1 MTNYHWNDLDQLVE
15 QDRANGTLLFYHDDK
30 GDIGAFVF
38 NGAKYNFRRNAQGD
52 VTAILDL
59 ANNIVAKY
67 TYDAWGKVLSVT
79 DANGNAI
86 TDPNHIANVN
96 PIRYRGYYY
105 DTETGLYYLNSRY
118 YDPQTGRFLNADD
131 TDVLDEDQN
140 SLSENNLFAYCL
152 NNPVNMTDDD
162 GTIAWW
168 IAAAVGGAGVYY
180 ARSKGFTLS
189 KAGDGISE
197 HKNGNTWN
205 KHTNPRAGRLK
216 TKNRSAKKWKRNANP
231 KRHGGKINQP
241 KYKAYYSNH
250 KRHHKTYYRTY
261 HKKYK
266 TYRYRRTYRYRT
278 KH

>member
-1 MTNYHWNDLDQLVE
+1 
-15 QDRANGTLLFYHDDK
+15 
-30 GDIGAFVF
+30 
-38 NGAKYNFRRNAQGD
+38 
-52 VTAILDL
+52 
-59 ANNIVAKY
+59 
-67 TYDAWGKVLSVT
+67 
-79 DANGNAI
+79 
-86 TDPNHIANVN
+86 
-96 PIRYRGYYY
+96 
-105 DTETGLYYLNSRY
+105 
-118 YDPQTGRFLNADD
+118 
-131 TDVLDEDQN
+131 
-140 SLSENNLFAYCL
+140 
-152 NNPVNMTDDD
+152 MTDDD
-162 GTIAWW
+162 GTCEFAIPLGWSAATGIATLIGSITPVGWVV
-168 IAAAVGGAGVYY
+168 IGVTLAAVAIGAGVYY

-197 HKNGNTWN
+197 HKNGNNWN

-216 TKNRSAKKWKRNANP
+216 TKNRSAKKWKGNANP